1 MLEPDSQTVTVGESV
16 VVAVVV
22 IGKDRTVL
30 EVCVLDA
37 FLFDNPV
44 GPVVK
49 VVSAEIHS
57 VVKEGPG
64 SVETGH
70 PGLGDSVPAA
80 PASLAAA
87 HSAATSAH
95 SLHHPTGDIVKTTV
109 VGVVGI
115 EDETDL
121 ALVCELSDKGTALI
135 AEIVGIKI

>member
-16 VVAVVV
+16 VVAAVV

-30 EVCVLDA
+30 KVCVLDA
-37 FLFDNPV
+37 FLIDNPV

-95 SLHHPTGDIVKTTV
+95 SLHHPAGDIVETTV

-115 EDETDL
+115 EDEADI
-121 ALVCELSDKGTALI
+121 ALGCELSYEGTALI
-135 AEIVGIKI
+135 AEIGIKT